1 MHTAVFHWYH
11 YFKETGFVLNI
22 KFTARHVALEHV
34 EHVRQPC
41 TWSTKMA
48 ITNCSLQLG
57 IPKTIIQN
65 VLQKGSSS
73 ILKKIQVKHETKST
87 D

>member
-1 MHTAVFHWYH
+1 M
-11 YFKETGFVLNI
+11 
-22 KFTARHVALEHV
+22 
-34 EHVRQPC
+34 
-41 TWSTKMA
+41 S

-73 ILKKIQVKHETKST
+73 ILTKYRLNLKLNLLIDLNKWNLLQCLRKLMMIQICLRIFLSDDATLKVF
-87 D
+87 